1 VLAVILATTSAL
13 AWGASDFLGGLQSRR
28 FDALAVILCSQF
40 VGTASLAAVVLVL
53 GGTFPEGEG
62 LAFILTGAALGIMA
76 LLAFY
81 AALSLGTMSIVA
93 PVSATGAV
101 LPVIVGLASGERPS
115 TVQLA
120 GIALAIVG
128 VVLASREPPS
138 PDVEQA
144 RNARTALG
152 LALLAAIGFGSYFLA
167 VDEATKNADALPAIL
182 SGRFG
187 ALALILL
194 AVVVMRPKLPGG
206 RAAWPALLAIG
217 LFDVVANALYAL
229 ATEEGLLSVVG
240 VLGSLYPAMT
250 VALAHLVL
258 HERLAPVQWAGIGAA
273 LAGVALIASA

>member
-1 VLAVILATTSAL
+1 
-13 AWGASDFLGGLQSRR
+13 
-28 FDALAVILCSQF
+28 
-40 VGTASLAAVVLVL
+40 
-53 GGTFPEGEG
+53 
-62 LAFILTGAALGIMA
+62 
-76 LLAFY
+76 
-81 AALSLGTMSIVA
+81 
-93 PVSATGAV
+93 
-101 LPVIVGLASGERPS
+101 VIVGLASGERPS

-120 GIALAIVG
+120 GIALAIGG

-144 RNARTALG
+144 RDARTALG